1 MCTRGKLCE
10 NFDNLCFQIN
20 SYANRCSNVASTK
33 ISSLSGCDYLDMSE
47 NSVIIIDDDSDD
59 EPDRIDLTLTS
70 TVKEFFTVFKENGDN
85 NDNHCEDNNDE
96 KNYFDDSWQIALS
109 GSEL

>member
-10 NFDNLCFQIN
+10 NFVNLCFQIN

-70 TVKEFFTVFKENGDN
+70 TVKKFFTVFKENGGLLCDN
-85 NDNHCEDNNDE
+85 NNNEDNE
-96 KNYFDDSWQIALS
+96 Q
-109 GSEL
+109 